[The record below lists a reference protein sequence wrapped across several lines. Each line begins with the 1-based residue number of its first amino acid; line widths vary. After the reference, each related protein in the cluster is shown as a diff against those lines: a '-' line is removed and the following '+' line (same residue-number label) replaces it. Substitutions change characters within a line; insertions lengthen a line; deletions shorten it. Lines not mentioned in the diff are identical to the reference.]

1 MSKPAASKAPPDWEQ
16 VLSSAARLQRL
27 LPDAVLVGGTAAG
40 IHAGHRASR
49 DADHILTDLRPRFDD
64 ILEQLESVA
73 GWTTA
78 RVNRPVRARKCHR
91 FPAAGTDPTAFAALN
106 AARVLDVP
114 TGTPARPDS
123 PSPCATSHLRTL
135 ASRIGDISGPILG
148 RLDGIETGV
157 RQLIRA
163 EPLETM
169 TVSVGNQEI
178 RIPTEAEILRIKGF
192 LLLRRN
198 ATRDYVD
205 FAALADRGGDAATGA
220 AFERFD
226 RLYPQDNG
234 ESALQQML
242 VQLSNPKPYDLDGTS
257 LSEYNNLESRWHD
270 WNEVRDVCAHAAAII
285 FDHRCALDEPPAPS
299 A

>member
-1 MSKPAASKAPPDWEQ
+1 MSKPAASKASPDWEQ

-27 LPDAVLVGGTAAG
+27 LPEAVLVGGTAAG

-49 DADHILTDLRPRFDD
+49 DADHILTDLRSRFDD

-78 RVNRPVRARKCHR
+78 RVNRPV
-91 FPAAGTDPTAFAALN
+91 L
-106 AARVLDVP
+106 
-114 TGTPARPDS
+114 
-123 PSPCATSHLRTL
+123 
-135 ASRIGDISGPILG
+135 ILG
-148 RLDGIETGV
+148 SLDGIETGV

-163 EPLETM
+163 EPLETT

-178 RIPTEAEILRIKGF
+178 TIPTEAEILRIKGF

-205 FAALADRGGDAATGA
+205 FAALADRIGDSVIAT

-226 RLYPQDNG
+226 RLYPQDTG
-234 ESALQQML
+234 ESALQQIL
-242 VQLSNPKPYDLDGTS
+242 AQLSSPKPYDLDGTN
-257 LSEYNNLESRWHD
+257 LSEYNNLEVRWHD
-270 WNEVRDVCAHAAAII
+270 WDEIRAVCARAATVI
-285 FDHRCALDEPPAPS
+285 FDHRCNLDDS
-299 A
+299 ATPNARTSGNTAQ